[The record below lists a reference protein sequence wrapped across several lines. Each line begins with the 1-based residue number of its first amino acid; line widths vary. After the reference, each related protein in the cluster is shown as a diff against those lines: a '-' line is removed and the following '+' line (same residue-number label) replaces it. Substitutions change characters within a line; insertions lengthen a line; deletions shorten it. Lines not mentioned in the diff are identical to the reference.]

1 MRYQQRARDALS
13 VVSYLFLFVGLMA
26 LVLMISH
33 AVKGYFHFNFGILGI
48 GIFAGLRRYSR
59 IWRMCALM
67 FIWYGIITLS
77 IALFFCLCDQS
88 ASASA
93 LYFSHRLSTI
103 PPNWLSIPL
112 AMALLVT
119 LWQYRVLTHPAIRR
133 LFEEEP
139 QPSTARERAA
149 VGAPI
154 NGAVVK

>member
-1 MRYQQRARDALS
+1 MRHQQRAIDALS

-26 LVLMISH
+26 LVLMINH
-33 AVKGYFHFNFGILGI
+33 AVKGCFHFNFGILGI

-67 FIWYGIITLS
+67 FIWYGIVTLS

-93 LYFSHRLSTI
+93 LYFSHRLSTV

-133 LFEEEP
+133 LFEQEP
-139 QPSTARERAA
+139 RPLTAQERAA